1 MSLTQEDRDWI
12 AGAIRDGVQS
22 GLKPVERRQGER
34 LEAVERRQGERLEAV
49 EGRLGERLKAV
60 EDGLEDVREDIADLR
75 RHLDGVIDER
85 FPPVDQSQPKSGSAR
100 PSAIPL
106 AASER

>member
-34 LEAVERRQGERLEAV
+34 LEAVERR
-49 EGRLGERLKAV
+49 LGERLRAV

-85 FPPVDQSQPKSGSAR
+85 FPPVDQSGGSAR